1 MFIPEG
7 VESIEDCAF
16 AFCSNL
22 TSVRFPATLKSIGKQ
37 AFLSCRRLSECELP
51 DSVTLG
57 VGAFADTPF
66 MKDKQMLIIDGVLYD
81 CDTEVTSV
89 TIPDTV
95 TEISDNAFNGCRFLT
110 EITIPEGVKSV
121 GANAFLAC
129 SSLKRVNLPD
139 SLSYMG
145 EYCFAHCSSME
156 SITIPD
162 GIEKIKTGTFEYCTS
177 LSEVILPDTVTE
189 IGGVA
194 FGQTSIQTIDLPAGL
209 TKLGSAAFN
218 GSSLV
223 SVQIPEGVTACNN
236 LFLQCYFLKTVEF
249 LGELE
254 SIEAHCFANCN
265 SLESVTMKGV
275 KECFPKAFLYSIETA
290 RIYCGSDVYYS
301 PDSFIKAVSSN
312 PGNGYTRGDMVD
324 VGGIMLTPKA
334 YEEAVSFNDNLNA
347 TVEDYI
353 RNFDIDET
361 EIQQLK
367 LSRIFRKLS
376 CDYGYGTMSGS
387 ANGALLYGVAVCE
400 GMAECMKVLC
410 ELADIECVVIR
421 EVPLDHA
428 WVKVKVD
435 GE

>member
-1 MFIPEG
+1 MYNKHLLYIKSPR
-7 VESIEDCAF
+7 
-16 AFCSNL
+16 
-22 TSVRFPATLKSIGKQ
+22 TYVR
-37 AFLSCRRLSECELP
+37 RRR
-51 DSVTLG
+51 
-57 VGAFADTPF
+57 TPC
-66 MKDKQMLIIDGVLYD
+66 V
-81 CDTEVTSV
+81 
-89 TIPDTV
+89 
-95 TEISDNAFNGCRFLT
+95 SD
-110 EITIPEGVKSV
+110 
-121 GANAFLAC
+121 
-129 SSLKRVNLPD
+129 D
-139 SLSYMG
+139 Y
-145 EYCFAHCSSME
+145 
-156 SITIPD
+156 
-162 GIEKIKTGTFEYCTS
+162 
-177 LSEVILPDTVTE
+177 TVTE

-194 FGQTSIQTIDLPAGL
+194 FGQTSIQTINLPAEL
-209 TKLGSAAFN
+209 KKLGSAAFN

-223 SVQIPEGVTACNN
+223 SVQIPEGVKVCNN
-236 LFLQCYFLKTVEF
+236 LFLQCYYLKNVEF

-275 KECFPKAFLYSIETA
+275 KECFPKAFLYSSETE

-334 YEEAVSFNDNLNA
+334 YEAAVLFNDSLNA
-347 TVEDYI
+347 AVEDYK

-367 LSRIFRKLS
+367 LSRIFRKSS

-387 ANGALLYGVAVCE
+387 ANGTLLYGVAVCE

-435 GE
+435 GEWYNCDPTWGEYLYTDDKMSESCIRVTDKPWNYSAYPDILSPDHRLFLSCRRESQATRQQAPKSRASFV